1 MLFDQYFLYF
11 VLYAFIGYISEVIY
25 CSVPMRRLV
34 NRGFLYGPYLPI
46 YGFGALLVLVP
57 LMFFETHPVLVFI
70 IAFFLT
76 SALEYVTSF
85 LLEKIFQTQLWDS
98 SKKFANIHGRVCL
111 QNSTLFGLMGLVA
124 VYWVHPFVVSF
135 VSGIP
140 DSVLH
145 PLSSV
150 LLLGITIDAT
160 SSIFRMASFQR
171 QLIEFRHKV
180 EELEHRFELLA
191 KQKPNPSLERLKVR
205 LDAELEER
213 RLRLNK
219 YSRQILDAFPSITAK
234 NDEQRL
240 QLELLKMEFRSYRQK
255 KKQQRKQR

>member
-11 VLYAFIGYISEVIY
+11 VVYALIGYISEVLY

-34 NRGFLYGPYLPI
+34 NRGFLHGPYLPI
-46 YGFGALLVLVP
+46 YGFGALLILIP
-57 LMFFETHPVLVFI
+57 LQFFDTHPVLVFF

-85 LLEKIFQTQLWDS
+85 LLEKIFQTKLWDYS
-98 SKKFANIHGRVCL
+98 DKFANIHGRVCL
-111 QNSTLFGLMGLVA
+111 LNSTLFGLMGLITL
-124 VYWVHPFVVSF
+124 YWVHPHVVRFISD
-135 VSGIP
+135 IP
-140 DSVLH
+140 DHILH

-150 LLLGITIDAT
+150 LLLGITADAT
-160 SSIFRMASFQR
+160 SSIFRMASFKR
-171 QLIEFRHKV
+171 QLVEFRLKV
-180 EELEHRFELLA
+180 KELEARFELLA
-191 KQKPNPSLERLKVR
+191 KQKSNPSLERLKER

-213 RLRLNK
+213 RVRLNK

-240 QLELLKMEFRSYRQK
+240 QLELLKKEFRSYREK